1 MKDLENLVKTTFDSF
16 EPEVNPE
23 VWQRLE
29 QGLQGAGS
37 SAPSASSK
45 VAVKSAA
52 FKASTWVWITSAV
65 ITAGI
70 TTFLL
75 VKGTFNE
82 PSSQKISE
90 QATVQTEND
99 INEPALNKPIEPLTQ
114 SNEPEITGEA
124 AKNHNTNEALRE
136 GAANQALA
144 EINPS
149 LREET
154 LSLNS
159 VISVI
164 IKNDEVATRT
174 ENSPSKNNSPEV
186 DAPVSNPVN
195 AEKQPIDQGIPPS
208 IIVSGTC
215 GFAPFKVTFLLNDA
229 SLKGSWDFDDGNAT
243 ESVNTASHIYNKP
256 GTYMITCNT
265 TNGLLTR
272 TIEVLG
278 TVSTAFTP
286 NGDGQNDE
294 FFVDA
299 PSIEELKVKIFSR
312 SGKMEFEMTQPS
324 QRWDGKDDKGKD
336 LPSGTYFYDIF
347 ARSATGQTV
356 TQKGTI
362 NIFR

>member
-1 MKDLENLVKTTFDSF
+1 MKDLENLVKTTFESF

-37 SAPSASSK
+37 SSPSASSK

-52 FKASTWVWITSAV
+52 LKISSWVWIASAV

-82 PSSQKISE
+82 TPSQNVVDK
-90 QATVQTEND
+90 ATVQTEN
-99 INEPALNKPIEPLTQ
+99 T
-114 SNEPEITGEA
+114 
-124 AKNHNTNEALRE
+124 TNE
-136 GAANQALA
+136 
-144 EINPS
+144 
-149 LREET
+149 
-154 LSLNS
+154 S
-159 VISVI
+159 VINKTSEPVSLSEEPRTAGFVDKSANINNVNKESTANPAVTEGNTTISSQNLPLHSVLPGSL
-164 IKNDEVATRT
+164 KNDELAAGS
-174 ENSPSKNNSPEV
+174 ENSPSKNTNPV
-186 DAPVSNPVN
+186 VNVPVSNPVK
-195 AEKQPIDQGIPPS
+195 AEKQTIDQGIPPA
-208 IIVSGTC
+208 IILSGNC
-215 GFAPFKVTFLLNDA
+215 GFAPYKVAFLLNDA
-229 SLKGSWDFDDGNAT
+229 TLKGSWDFGDGNAT

-256 GTYMITCNT
+256 GIYMITCNT
-265 TNGLLTR
+265 ISGVLTR
-272 TIEVLG
+272 TVEVLG
-278 TVSTAFTP
+278 TVGTAFTP

-299 PSIEELKVKIFSR
+299 PTIEELKVKIFSR

-324 QRWDGKDDKGKD
+324 QRWDGKDFNGKD

-347 ARSATGQTV
+347 ARSANGQTV